1 MAMRTLRFALSIL
14 AVFII
19 LFLGCQH
26 AAIAYRLRRDGPDP
40 ILLPPTVGDH
50 PSESVSI
57 AIKHARET
65 NSTTIST
72 IGSTTGST
80 TDSTSWSTSR
90 STSRQTGGPTT
101 GGCDIAGE
109 LISLHW
115 QKSTADISFHAQAF
129 FTSESQS
136 PGQVGHGLYVDPL
149 LAIDKFRLDL
159 TERQSKGCLSPV
171 EGERL
176 RRAIVENL
184 PLPPVVA
191 YFLQLGSYNTGFI
204 DLTPDFRLQVTDP
217 IYLRGA
223 ETSVTNLLGYETGNY
238 LFLREGRENQMRLR
252 LASATEVPINGTS
265 NHKGGES
272 FEKQTLR
279 NELPFSKSPG
289 YFRLLFMAEEGSS
302 DHITRAVL
310 LSAAD
315 ENQLSQAVPRR
326 GMSPNDF
333 CTTVSTTNVNC
344 TVFPKNFG
352 VSPELRILVNG
363 KEVFLRVGGMVQEA
377 LNLENSEGPPAS
389 LKILRPFHGRL
400 IPIKFDRS
408 SGDILKLVLLP
419 GDQLT
424 F

>member
-1 MAMRTLRFALSIL
+1 MRTLRLGLSIVV
-14 AVFII
+14 VFII

-40 ILLPPTVGDH
+40 ILLPPMAGDH
-50 PSESVSI
+50 PAESVSI

-72 IGSTTGST
+72 RGSTTGAA
-80 TDSTSWSTSR
+80 
-90 STSRQTGGPTT
+90 TGQTT
-101 GGCDIAGE
+101 GDCDVPGE

-115 QKSTADISFHAQAF
+115 QASTADISFHSQAF
-129 FTSESQS
+129 FANQNQS
-136 PGQVGHGLYVDPL
+136 PNQVGRGFYVDPL

-159 TERQSKGCLSPV
+159 TERQSKGCLSPL

-184 PLPPVVA
+184 PLPPAIA
-191 YFLQLGSYNTGFI
+191 YFLQLGSFEVTGYI
-204 DLTPDFRLQVTDP
+204 DLTPDFRMQVSDP
-217 IYLRGA
+217 IYPPGA
-223 ETSVTNLLGYETGNY
+223 ETSVANMLGYETANY
-238 LFLREGRENQMRLR
+238 IFLREGRENRMRLR
-252 LASATEVPINGTS
+252 LASASEVPIHGQ
-265 NHKGGES
+265 S

-279 NELPFSKSPG
+279 NELPFSKSPD
-289 YFRLLFMAEEGSS
+289 YFRLLFMAEEGESN
-302 DHITRAVL
+302 HITRAVL
-310 LSAAD
+310 LSAPD
-315 ENQLSQAVPRR
+315 ENKLSQAVPRR
-326 GMSPNDF
+326 GMSPNEF
-333 CTTVSTTNVNC
+333 CTTVAMTNVSC

-352 VSPELRILVNG
+352 VSPELRILVNR
-363 KEVFLRVGGMVQEA
+363 KDVFLRVGGMVQEA
-377 LNLENSEGPPAS
+377 LNLENSEAPPAS

-400 IPIKFDRS
+400 IPIKFDRT

>member
-1 MAMRTLRFALSIL
+1 MRTLRFALSIL
-14 AVFII
+14 VVFII

-26 AAIAYRLRRDGPDP
+26 AAIAYRLRRDGLDP
-40 ILLPPTVGDH
+40 ILLPPMAGDQ

-65 NSTTIST
+65 NSTTTST
-72 IGSTTGST
+72 MGSTTGST
-80 TDSTSWSTSR
+80 SGSTS
-90 STSRQTGGPTT
+90 GD
-101 GGCDIAGE
+101 CDIAGE

-129 FTSESQS
+129 FANENQS
-136 PGQVGHGLYVDPL
+136 PNQVGRGFYIDPL
-149 LAIDKFRLDL
+149 RAIDKFRLDL
-159 TERQSKGCLSPV
+159 TERQSKGCLSPL

-184 PLPPVVA
+184 PLPPAIA
-191 YFLQLGSYNTGFI
+191 YFLQLGSFEVTGYI
-204 DLTPDFRLQVTDP
+204 DLTPDFRMQVSDP
-217 IYLRGA
+217 IYPPGA
-223 ETSVTNLLGYETGNY
+223 ETSVANMLGYETANY
-238 LFLREGRENQMRLR
+238 IFIREGRENRMRLR
-252 LASATEVPINGTS
+252 LASASEVPINDTT

-289 YFRLLFMAEEGSS
+289 YFRLLFMAEESGS
-302 DHITRAVL
+302 DRIAANHITRAVL
-310 LSAAD
+310 LSAQD
-315 ENQLSQAVPRR
+315 ESKLSQAVPRS
-326 GMSPNDF
+326 GMSPNEF
-333 CTTVSTTNVNC
+333 CTAVSRTNVSC

-352 VSPELRILVNG
+352 VSPELRILVNR
-363 KEVFLRVGGMVQEA
+363 KDVFLPVGGIVQEA
-377 LNLENSEGPPAS
+377 LNLENSEAPPAS

>member
-1 MAMRTLRFALSIL
+1 MRTLRFALSIL
-14 AVFII
+14 VVFII

-40 ILLPPTVGDH
+40 VLLPPMGGDH

-65 NSTTIST
+65 NSTTSST
-72 IGSTTGST
+72 RGSTKGL
-80 TDSTSWSTSR
+80 
-90 STSRQTGGPTT
+90 TT
-101 GGCDIAGE
+101 GDCDIAGE

-129 FTSESQS
+129 FTNENQS
-136 PGQVGHGLYVDPL
+136 PGQVGHGIYVDPL

-159 TERQSKGCLSPV
+159 TERQSKGCLSPL

-184 PLPPVVA
+184 PLPPVIA

-217 IYLRGA
+217 IYPPGA
-223 ETSVTNLLGYETGNY
+223 ETSVANLLGYETANY
-238 LFLREGRENQMRLR
+238 IFVREGRENQMRLR
-252 LASATEVPINGTS
+252 LASASEVPINGTS

-272 FEKQTLR
+272 FEKQALH

-289 YFRLLFMAEEGSS
+289 YFRLVFMAEEGTSS
-302 DHITRAVL
+302 RITRAVL
-310 LSAAD
+310 LSAPD
-315 ENQLSQAVPRR
+315 ESRLSQAAPRR
-326 GMSPNDF
+326 GISPDEF
-333 CTTVSTTNVNC
+333 CATVSMTNVSC

-352 VSPELRILVNG
+352 VSPELRILVNR
-363 KEVFLRVGGMVQEA
+363 KEVYLRVGGMVQEV
-377 LNLENSEGPPAS
+377 LNLEKPEGPPAS

-400 IPIKFDRS
+400 IPIKFDPS